1 MPEITNQILTGDC
14 LEIMKKIKTE
24 TVSLVITSPPYNLA
38 LDYDK
43 YEDNLS
49 HEDYLKWMKKV
60 WLECKRILRKGGRL
74 IINIAP
80 TGISK
85 FVPIHIDFVNI
96 CREIGLTYRA
106 EIIWYK
112 QTIRNRTAWGSW
124 KSPRNPHVL
133 PSWEYILVFQKD
145 QPNLDGDSNKIDITA
160 EEFKN
165 WSDAYWYIP
174 PETQRKGHPAPF
186 PEELIKRLIKFYSYQ
201 DDIILDP
208 FGGTGTTAFVAKK
221 FGRQFI
227 HIDVSED
234 YNKVAIERLR
244 NLSDKGLF
252 EIEKPIKNLV
262 KIIPKDQFESELT
275 ALIPEK
281 YRAKK

>member
-1 MPEITNQILTGDC
+1 MQRIINDILTGDC
-14 LEIMKKIKTE
+14 LEIIPKIDGD
-24 TVSLVITSPPYNLA
+24 TVSLIITSPPYNLS
-38 LDYDK
+38 LNYDK

-49 HEDYLKWMKKV
+49 HEDYLGWMKKV
-60 WLECKRILRKGGRL
+60 WLECKRVLRKGGRL

-85 FVPIHIDFVNI
+85 FIPIHIDFVNI

-124 KSPRNPHVL
+124 KSPSNPHVL
-133 PSWEYILVFQKD
+133 PSWEYVLVFEKD
-145 QPNLDGDSNKIDITA
+145 KPQLDGDSKKIDITA

-165 WSDAYWYIP
+165 WSDAHWYIA

-201 DDIILDP
+201 GDIVLDP

-234 YNKVAIERLR
+234 YNKIATERLR
-244 NLSDKGLF
+244 NLNDKGLF
-252 EIEKPIKNLV
+252 EVEKMKPKQRILDKN
-262 KIIPKDQFESELT
+262 KDFENQIQE
-275 ALIPEK
+275 LIPEK
-281 YRAKK
+281 FRAKK

>member
-1 MPEITNQILTGDC
+1 MQEIINQIVKGDC
-14 LEIMKKIKTE
+14 LEIMPQIEAE
-24 TVSLVITSPPYNLA
+24 TVSLIITSPPYNLA
-38 LDYDK
+38 LNYDK
-43 YEDNLS
+43 YEDNLT
-49 HEDYLKWMKKV
+49 HEEYLDWMKKV
-60 WLECKRILRKGGRL
+60 WTECKRVLKKGGRL

-85 FVPIHIDFVNI
+85 FIPIHIDFVNI
-96 CREIGLTYRA
+96 CREIGLNYRA

-133 PSWEYILVFQKD
+133 PSWEYVLVFEKD
-145 QPNLDGDSNKIDITA
+145 QPQLDGDPKKIDITG

-165 WSDAYWYIP
+165 WTDAHWYIP

-186 PEELIKRLIKFYSYQ
+186 PEELIKRLVKFYSYQ

-221 FGRQFI
+221 FNRKFI
-227 HIDVSED
+227 HIDISED
-234 YNKVAIERLR
+234 YNKIAFERLDLLD
-244 NLSDKGLF
+244 NKGLF
-252 EIEKPIKNLV
+252 EKEVFIEKQEEREFQVEIISLVPEEYKIKV
-262 KIIPKDQFESELT
+262 
-275 ALIPEK
+275 
-281 YRAKK
+281 

>member
-1 MPEITNQILTGDC
+1 MSTITNQILTGDC
-14 LEIMKKIKTE
+14 LKIMAKIE
-24 TVSLVITSPPYNLA
+24 DESVSLIITSPPYNLA

-49 HEDYLKWMKKV
+49 HEEYLKWMKKV
-60 WLECKRILRKGGRL
+60 WIQSKRVLRSGGRL

-85 FVPIHIDFVNI
+85 FVPIHVDFVNI

-133 PSWEYILVFQKD
+133 PSWEYVLVFQKD
-145 QPNLDGDSNKIDITA
+145 QPQLDGDVSKIDITA
-160 EEFKN
+160 EEFKS
-165 WSDAYWYIP
+165 WSDAHWYIS

-208 FGGTGTTAFVAKK
+208 FGGTGTTAFIARKYN
-221 FGRQFI
+221 RQFI
-227 HIDVSED
+227 HIDISED
-234 YNKVAIERLR
+234 YNKVATERLKSLD
-244 NLSDKGLF
+244 NKGLF
-252 EIEKPIKNLV
+252 EDEMLK
-262 KIIPKDQFESELT
+262 KIHTNQDFELELQT
-275 ALIPEK
+275 LIPEEF
-281 YRAKK
+281 RLKK

>member
-1 MPEITNQILTGDC
+1 MSEIINQILTGDC
-14 LEIMKKIKTE
+14 LEIMPKIETE

-43 YEDNLS
+43 YEDNLT
-49 HEDYLKWMKKV
+49 HEDYLKWMQKV
-60 WLECKRILRKGGRL
+60 WLECKRVLRKGGRL

-85 FVPIHIDFVNI
+85 FVPIHVDFINI
-96 CREIGLTYRA
+96 CREIGFNYRA
-106 EIIWYK
+106 EILWYK

-133 PSWEYILVFQKD
+133 PSWEYVLVFEKD
-145 QPNLDGDSNKIDITA
+145 QPQLDGDSSKIDITA

-165 WSDAYWYIP
+165 WSDAHWYIS
-174 PETQRKGHPAPF
+174 PETSRKGHPAPF

-221 FGRQFI
+221 YSRQFI

-234 YNKVAIERLR
+234 YNKVATERLR

-252 EIEKPIKNLV
+252 EIEKV
-262 KIIPKDQFESELT
+262 KIKKVKKQEAQNFEIELQS
-275 ALIPEK
+275 LIPEK
-281 YRAKK
+281 FRLKK